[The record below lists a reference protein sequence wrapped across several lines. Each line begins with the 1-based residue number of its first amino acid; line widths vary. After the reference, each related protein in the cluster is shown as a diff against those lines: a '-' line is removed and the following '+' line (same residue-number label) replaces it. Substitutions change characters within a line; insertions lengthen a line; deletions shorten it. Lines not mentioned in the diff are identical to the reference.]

1 MENSAGK
8 TSGNSLRELADRLST
23 MPENSRKLLA
33 RIIELAYQRKSGD
46 QDQNKD
52 RRPNTVYFPELH
64 ESCGL
69 DVEAMYETLK
79 PLQRAGLVEIDDQ
92 YPFEEIA
99 LVVQPPSGENALA
112 ELSRRCELAKL
123 SVWDVVVGNEWGGLE

>member
-79 PLQRAGLVEIDDQ
+79 PLPCAGLVEIDDQ

-99 LVVQPPSGENALA
+99 LIAKLPLGENALA
-112 ELSRRCELAKL
+112 ELSNRCERANV
-123 SVWDVVVGNEWGGLE
+123 SVWDVVVGGEWNALA